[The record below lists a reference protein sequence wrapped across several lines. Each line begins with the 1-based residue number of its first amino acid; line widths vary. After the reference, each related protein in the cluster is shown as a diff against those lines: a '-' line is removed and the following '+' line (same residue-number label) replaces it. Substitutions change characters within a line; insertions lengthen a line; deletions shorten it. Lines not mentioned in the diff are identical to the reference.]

1 MNDNDLS
8 RILSDAERVAK
19 SGTSPRHTRDAA
31 EQAMLSLA
39 KREARDGEG
48 TAAAFARLCESD
60 ARMQKLYDLGQAA
73 DMTEEREALTK
84 GVSRDERFDR
94 LLVSMA
100 KMRRTP
106 GETIEAAAARLLE
119 TDPVVRDAYA
129 AVHGG

>member
-1 MNDNDLS
+1 
-8 RILSDAERVAK
+8 
-19 SGTSPRHTRDAA
+19 
-31 EQAMLSLA
+31 MLDLA
-39 KREARDGEG
+39 KRGARDGEG
-48 TAAAFARLCESD
+48 TAAAFARLCETD
-60 ARMQKLYDLGQAA
+60 ERMQKLYALGQAA
-73 DMTEEREALTK
+73 DVAEEREALSK

-106 GETIEAAAARLLE
+106 GETIEQAAARLLE